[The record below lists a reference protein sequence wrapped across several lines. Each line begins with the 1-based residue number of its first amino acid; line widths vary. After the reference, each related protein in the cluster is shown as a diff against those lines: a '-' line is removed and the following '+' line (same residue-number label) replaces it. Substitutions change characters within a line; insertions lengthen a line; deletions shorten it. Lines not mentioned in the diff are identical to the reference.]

1 MLAAARCGVDLELE
15 PIEGERVISEEEQER
30 RRYRTRSITPEELA
44 LFNPVE
50 KAACRDFLVRLI
62 VLTEQFQHDL
72 DQHDPSEACQ
82 EHIRR
87 LNEKRQAL
95 FIHPPGWL
103 KNFVALLEL
112 YPMEPWA
119 EFSILIQRLQSED
132 RNRHYAAI
140 SETGIEAACDNPF
153 LMQMDDD
160 SDDSPSALAGQARMT
175 PAEIEALLIRYPLGK
190 LVNHLTSA
198 RRVSAGE
205 FWDEEYYD
213 L

>member
-1 MLAAARCGVDLELE
+1 VDLELE

-44 LFNPVE
+44 RFNTVE
-50 KAACRDFLVRLI
+50 QAACRDFLVRLI

-82 EHIRR
+82 EHIRC
-87 LNEKRQAL
+87 LNEKRRAL
-95 FIHPPGWL
+95 FIDPPGWR
-103 KNFVALLEL
+103 KDFIALLEL

-132 RNRHYAAI
+132 RKQHYAVI
-140 SETGIEAACDNPF
+140 SETGIEAAFDNPF
-153 LMQMDDD
+153 LMQQEDA
-160 SDDSPSALAGQARMT
+160 SDDSRSALAGQARIT
-175 PAEIEALLIRYPLGK
+175 PAEIEALLSRYPLCK

-198 RRVSAGE
+198 RRVSTGG
-205 FWDEEYYD
+205 FWEEEYYD